1 MWTGIPP
8 ESHIMRAR
16 EAAAARLCRAGI
28 VAPVLGVGAFVLPT
42 TEIRRRATAQL
53 SKDRP
58 SLIMTPDREF
68 AASSFV
74 HEQLRSSVP
83 RDAHSDA
90 WVADLQRQISGYYG
104 VVSVN
109 IDRYSPP
116 LYVVAIDQPTVRVR
130 AERASDPAWTF
141 EPLQQQWQSVPLPDG
156 FQPSAGID
164 KEAIVYQPSTRRRMR
179 EQASTRF
186 HPHQRSSLFDARFYE
201 ESASCLSRARAAI
214 HPPPALACRH

>member
-16 EAAAARLCRAGI
+16 EAAAARLCPAGI

-42 TEIRRRATAQL
+42 TEIRRRATAQP

-68 AASSFV
+68 AAS
-74 HEQLRSSVP
+74 
-83 RDAHSDA
+83 
-90 WVADLQRQISGYYG
+90 VADLQRQISGYYG

-141 EPLQQQWQSVPLPDG
+141 EPLQPQWQSVPLPDG
-156 FQPSAGID
+156 FKPSAGTD
-164 KEAIVYQPSTRRRMR
+164 KKAIVYQPSTRRRMR

>member
-42 TEIRRRATAQL
+42 TEIRRRATAQP

-74 HEQLRSSVP
+74 HELRSSVP
-83 RDAHSDA
+83 RDAHSG
-90 WVADLQRQISGYYG
+90 VADLQRQISGYYG

-130 AERASDPAWTF
+130 AQRASDPTWTF
-141 EPLQQQWQSVPLPDG
+141 EPLQQQWQSVPLPEG
-156 FQPSAGID
+156 FQPLAGTD
-164 KEAIVYQPSTRRRMR
+164 
-179 EQASTRF
+179 
-186 HPHQRSSLFDARFYE
+186 
-201 ESASCLSRARAAI
+201 
-214 HPPPALACRH
+214 